1 MIIHAKQVLTPTGW
15 QHNQFIHIEDGRIVF
30 VVAASEGTQ
39 ADHQVDTL
47 LPGFIDVQ
55 VNGGG
60 GVLFN
65 QHCEPAALEKMMAA
79 HRRFGTTAMMP
90 TLITDSVEV
99 MHEAAQAIAAARAQG
114 VSGIVGVHFEGPWL
128 STARKGVHS
137 EQYIRPPTDE
147 ELAILLRHDL
157 GVVMVTLAPETA
169 PVGVIKQL
177 SDAGVKVFLGHSN
190 ATAGQVSAALE
201 AGAVGF
207 THLYNAMSPMQS
219 RAPGMV
225 GTALANDA
233 SYAGLIVDGYHVD
246 PQCCNVAIRA
256 KGTDRMML
264 VTDAMAIA
272 ATTLTEVPFFDTRIL
287 REGDKLTTPDGT
299 LAGSC
304 LTMMDAVRNT
314 VQLCGVS
321 LADAATM
328 ASKTPAQML
337 GLAGDMGSIEPG
349 QMADLVAVNEQ
360 LSIAALWQHGLP
372 ISLTQEQ

>member
-1 MIIHAKQVLTPTGW
+1 MIIHAKQVLTATGW
-15 QHNQFIHIEDGRIVF
+15 QHNQFIHIEDERIVS
-30 VVAASEGTQ
+30 VTAACEDTQ
-39 ADHQVDTL
+39 ADHQVATL

-65 QHCEPAALEKMMAA
+65 QHCEAQALTQMITA

-99 MHEAAQAIAAARAQG
+99 MHEAAQAIAAARKQG

-128 STARKGVHS
+128 SSARKGVHS
-137 EQYIRPPTDE
+137 EQYIRPPTGE

-190 ATAGQVSAALE
+190 ATAEQVSAALA

-225 GTALANDA
+225 GTALSDDA

-246 PQCCNVAIRA
+246 PQCCKVAIRA

-272 ATTLTEVPFFDTRIL
+272 ATTLTEVPFFDTKIL

-304 LTMMDAVRNT
+304 LTMIDAVRNT

-328 ASKTPAQML
+328 ASTTPAQML
-337 GLAGDMGSIEPG
+337 GLAGDLGSIAPG

-360 LSIAALWQHGLP
+360 LSIAALWQHGQQ